1 MTGMPFNP
9 VSPLSEPARRC
20 RPAKNRTFADTNLCP
35 NYSNRMIPFTKRFS
49 DEDLESVKQW
59 IRDNLDTMPKSLQL
73 SPSTFIADLPTT
85 ASYYIDIIDL
95 HKDNPTYAG
104 QIYHAFQIRERVE
117 QLRAEGKAE
126 GE

>member
-1 MTGMPFNP
+1 
-9 VSPLSEPARRC
+9 
-20 RPAKNRTFADTNLCP
+20 
-35 NYSNRMIPFTKRFS
+35 MIPFTKRFS

-73 SPSTFIADLPTT
+73 NPSTFIADLPTT
-85 ASYYIDIIDL
+85 ASYYIDIIDQ
-95 HKDNPTYAG
+95 HKENPTYAG

-117 QLRAEGKAE
+117 QLRAEGKTE